1 MKRNTTPQTEAISRI
16 DTSGNMIPVN
26 WYKTIQ
32 KQESKSGKIAR
43 KPHLLAINILADIV
57 YWHKN
62 TVIRDEITAEI
73 IEVRKRFAADLL
85 QRSYASIV
93 NMFGCSDKD
102 AREAVAFLESLGLI
116 TRVFRNIETK
126 DGILP
131 NRLFID
137 VHASLIEVATTTNT
151 PIPQLK
157 KIYPPNGGDIPTKEE
172 TCIDEIEEYTYNTTK
187 TTTDNTTIEDIVV
200 TDTPS
205 FQNQSEQEQQN
216 KLHLERKKEIHPPVP
231 LAPPPLKISKGKKDR
246 SSITI
251 PSSLNNAAFLVEW
264 EKLLQTKKWKTKEDS
279 TIEGILEKL
288 ATFDVRFATEL
299 AEQARLN
306 EWQGIIFAQTGK
318 NYEMWLKSAQQSTN
332 SHETVQLS
340 VLTNSG
346 LKTLK
351 IARKCKAYEIAERL
365 VDKQTGL
372 ILNEGISQEDK
383 NHIAWITK
391 NIVNHINQNTAEKQE
406 WFCEFVTR
414 KI

>member
-62 TVIRDEITAEI
+62 TVIRDEITAEV

-116 TRVFRNIETK
+116 TRVFRNLSTPN
-126 DGILP
+126 GIMP
-131 NRLFID
+131 NVMYIN
-137 VHASLIEVATTTNT
+137 VHAKTIEIATITNTPLPQASETYPQNGGDVPPKEETSIDETGEYTDTTTNT
-151 PIPQLK
+151 TT
-157 KIYPPNGGDIPTKEE
+157 DSTTKESP
-172 TCIDEIEEYTYNTTK
+172 
-187 TTTDNTTIEDIVV
+187 TI
-200 TDTPS
+200 S
-205 FQNQSEQEQQN
+205 FEQAQPN
-216 KLHLERKKEIHPPVP
+216 NLHLERKKESHPPVP
-231 LAPPPLKISKGKKDR
+231 LDPPPLKNKGKKDR
-246 SSITI
+246 ASIAI
-251 PSSLNNAAFLVEW
+251 PTSLNNADFLAEW
-264 EKLLQTKKWKTKEDS
+264 EKLLQTKKWKGKQDS
-279 TIEGILEKL
+279 TIEGNLEEL

-299 AEQARLN
+299 VKAARLG
-306 EWQGIIFAQTGK
+306 EWQGVVFQQTGK
-318 NYEMWLKSAQQSTN
+318 NYEMWLKSAPQFNN
-332 SHETVQLS
+332 SPETVQLS
-340 VLTNSG
+340 VLANSG

-365 VDKQTGL
+365 IDKQTGV
-372 ILNEGISQEDK
+372 ILNEAISQEDK
-383 NHIAWITK
+383 AHIAWITR
-391 NIVNHINQNTAEKQE
+391 NITNHINNNTIDKQE

>member
-1 MKRNTTPQTEAISRI
+1 MKHNTTPQTEAISRI

-62 TVIRDEITAEI
+62 TVIRDEITAEV

-116 TRVFRNIETK
+116 TRVFRNLSTPN
-126 DGILP
+126 GIMP
-131 NRLFID
+131 NVMYIN
-137 VHASLIEVATTTNT
+137 VHAAIIEMATITNTPLPQTSEMCPQNGGDVPPKEETSIDETGEYTDTTTNT
-151 PIPQLK
+151 TTDSTTKETSISF
-157 KIYPPNGGDIPTKEE
+157 PTKR
-172 TCIDEIEEYTYNTTK
+172 K
-187 TTTDNTTIEDIVV
+187 
-200 TDTPS
+200 
-205 FQNQSEQEQQN
+205 QAQQEPN
-216 KLHLERKKEIHPPVP
+216 LSLEHKKESHPPVP
-231 LAPPPLKISKGKKDR
+231 LAPPPLKSKGKKDR
-246 SSITI
+246 SSIAI
-251 PSSLNNAAFLVEW
+251 PSSLNNAAFLEEW

-299 AEQARLN
+299 ANQARLN
-306 EWQGIIFAQTGK
+306 EWQGIIFAQTAK
-318 NYEMWLKSAQQSTN
+318 NYEMWLKSNAQPNN

-383 NHIAWITK
+383 NYIAWITK

-414 KI
+414 KP